1 MEDDFNIVNDPA
13 IRYGKAF
20 DGLTKIEFMD
30 IVASTGLNITQFSS
44 LLPVSKRTI
53 EKVKDHELL
62 RTDVSDRTLEL
73 GALFQHGVEVL
84 GSLQAFHEWLQ
95 SPIVSLGSQ
104 RPFQFLDRSSG
115 ISLVN
120 DTLGRIAHGVYS

>member
-62 RTDVSDRTLEL
+62 RADVSDRTLEL

-84 GSLQAFHEWLQ
+84 GSLQAFQEWLQ

>member
-1 MEDDFNIVNDPA
+1 MSDYSNIVNDPA
-13 IRYGKAF
+13 VKYGKSVE
-20 DGLTKIEFMD
+20 GLSKFEFMD

-62 RTDVSDRTLEL
+62 RPDVSDRTLEL

-95 SPIVSLGSQ
+95 APIVSLGS
-104 RPFQFLDRSSG
+104 RKPFDFLDRSSG

>member
-1 MEDDFNIVNDPA
+1 MADGNNMVNDPA
-13 IRYGKAF
+13 LRYRKASE
-20 DGLTKIEFMD
+20 GLTKIEFMD
-30 IVASTGLNITQFSS
+30 IVVSTGLNITQFTS

-53 EKVKDHELL
+53 EKVKDNDVL

-84 GSLQAFHEWLQ
+84 GSLEAFHQWLQ

-104 RPFQFLDRSSG
+104 RPFEFLDRSSG

-120 DTLGRIAHGVYS
+120 DTLGRMAHGVYS

>member
-1 MEDDFNIVNDPA
+1 MEEDLNIVNDPA

-20 DGLTKIEFMD
+20 NGLTKIEFKD

-62 RTDVSDRTLEL
+62 RADVSDRTLEL

-84 GSLQAFHEWLQ
+84 GSLQAFQEWLQ
-95 SPIVSLGSQ
+95 SPIVSLGAHK
-104 RPFQFLDRSSG
+104 PFQFLNRSNG
-115 ISLVN
+115 ISLIN

>member
-1 MEDDFNIVNDPA
+1 MEDDNNIVNDPA
-13 IRYGKAF
+13 LRYSKAT
-20 DGLTKIEFMD
+20 DGLSKIEFMD
-30 IVASTGLNITQFSS
+30 IIASTGMNITQFSS

-62 RTDVSDRTLEL
+62 RADVSDRTLEL

-104 RPFQFLDRSSG
+104 RPFQFLDRSTG

>member
-84 GSLQAFHEWLQ
+84 GSLQAFQEWLQ